1 MSQPRY
7 SLIAETLSRRI
18 AQRQYPQGEL
28 IPTEKELMDE
38 FGVSRHTMRAA
49 LARLET
55 AGLIAR
61 RRGHGT
67 VVLNGDA
74 ADGGFHL
81 PLASLEDLVH
91 LAKVS
96 PRSLHS
102 LREVVVDVDLAK
114 VLGIDPG
121 TRWLKVS
128 STRKAANGL
137 PMVWTEVYVAKAHEG
152 VRKAIRAN
160 PDRLIS
166 ELVEE
171 ESGCRIDSVEQ
182 DISATVLPAAVA
194 EALQAQDIGAG
205 LHIVRRYRDTD
216 RRIVAASLS
225 YHPAGRYTF
234 STVLVRRP
242 GVARA

>member
-7 SLIAETLSRRI
+7 SVIAETLSRRI
-18 AQRQYPQGEL
+18 AQGEYPVGEL

-49 LARLET
+49 MGRLEV

-74 ADGGFHL
+74 SSGFNQ

-91 LAKVS
+91 LAKAS
-96 PRSLHS
+96 PRTLHS
-102 LREVVVDVDLAK
+102 LREVVVDVELAAM
-114 VLGIDPG
+114 LGVDPG
-121 TRWLKVS
+121 TRWLRAS
-128 STRKAANGL
+128 STRAAANGD
-137 PMVWTEVYVAKAHEG
+137 PMVWTDVYVAKAYDA

-166 ELVEE
+166 DLVEE
-171 ESGCRIDSVEQ
+171 EFGCRIESVEQ
-182 DISATVLPAAVA
+182 DISAMVLPDAVA
-194 EALQAQDIGAG
+194 SALRMGDTRAG
-205 LHIVRRYRDTD
+205 LHIVRRYRDSD
-216 RRIVAASLS
+216 RRIIVASVS

-234 STVLVRRP
+234 STELVRLPGRP
-242 GVARA
+242 GG